1 MANGWTPERRLKQS
15 EAIRRWQPWTRST
28 GPRTPEGKAV
38 SAMNRYS
45 GGRTRD
51 LMREVRKLLRDS
63 DTELKQL
70 EATLRNAKSMT

>member
-1 MANGWTPERRLKQS
+1 MTEWWARES

-28 GPRTPEGKAV
+28 GPKAAKGKAA

-51 LMREVRKLLRDS
+51 LMREVRKLLRDQ
-63 DTELKQL
+63 DRLLDVLAEQ
-70 EATLRNAKSMT
+70 AD